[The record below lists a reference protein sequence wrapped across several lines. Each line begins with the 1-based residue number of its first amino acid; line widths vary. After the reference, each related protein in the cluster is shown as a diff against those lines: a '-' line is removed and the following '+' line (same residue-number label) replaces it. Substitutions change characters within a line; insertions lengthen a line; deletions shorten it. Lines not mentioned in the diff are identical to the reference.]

1 MDFLPSLAPQDSY
14 ALWYQPSNSNNPP
27 PQPDPTHH
35 DHPHIQ
41 NAAAQHN
48 SRRHQPN
55 YRTPLARLR
64 LDEEYIERRKF
75 NIQNFGSSWIKP
87 VGISKSLHQL
97 REEEREMK
105 EHQEALRREALAQE
119 LAEAEAEGAEAL
131 LQDEGEMEE
140 VRDLDDDVPDA
151 DAEATGFDA
160 DDTDDEEE
168 DEENENETSNGPHG
182 VLASQVPQDI
192 FREALARGQDVR
204 TAHFGDGASTIE
216 DEEHSGI
223 LQEEDLVHDTSLG
236 LGMDVDADLDADI
249 PEAEEEGMYEHTDTE
264 EELSSSE
271 DDESVDQ
278 GHLPQQRTATSQVRS
293 DGTQNSMD
301 FSSLISAS
309 SQAGT
314 SSSPRLRRRA

>member
-1 MDFLPSLAPQDSY
+1 
-14 ALWYQPSNSNNPP
+14 
-27 PQPDPTHH
+27 
-35 DHPHIQ
+35 
-41 NAAAQHN
+41 
-48 SRRHQPN
+48 
-55 YRTPLARLR
+55 
-64 LDEEYIERRKF
+64 
-75 NIQNFGSSWIKP
+75 
-87 VGISKSLHQL
+87 
-97 REEEREMK
+97 MK

-131 LQDEGEMEE
+131 LQDEGEVEE

-160 DDTDDEEE
+160 DDSDDEEE
-168 DEENENETSNGPHG
+168 DEENETNNVPHG

-204 TAHFGDGASTIE
+204 ASHFGDGASTIE
-216 DEEHSGI
+216 DEEHSGM

-236 LGMDVDADLDADI
+236 LGMDMDADLDADI
-249 PEAEEEGMYEHTDTE
+249 PEADEEEGMYEHTDTE

-309 SQAGT
+309 SQAGA
-314 SSSPRLRRRA
+314 SSSPRLRRRP